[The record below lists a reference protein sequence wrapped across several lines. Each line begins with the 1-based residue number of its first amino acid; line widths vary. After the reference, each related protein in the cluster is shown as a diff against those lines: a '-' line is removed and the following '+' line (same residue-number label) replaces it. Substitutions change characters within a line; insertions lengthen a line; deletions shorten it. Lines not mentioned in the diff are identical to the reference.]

1 MINLEEEARKRRE
14 RLKAKLSTVEEKDV
28 NLTVKDVEVA
38 PVIVRKEEQVEINR
52 DDEFTVPDDEIL
64 LDSSGAEILGIDSK

>member
-14 RLKAKLSTVEEKDV
+14 RLKAKLSTAEEKDV
-28 NLTVKDVEVA
+28 NLTVKDDEVA

-52 DDEFTVPDDEIL
+52 DDEFTVPDDEVL
-64 LDSSGAEILGIDSK
+64 LDSTGAEILGMDSK